1 MFQNGATGLLANGT
15 SLRNAPQRVL
25 NIILNFYRKRNAHVQ
40 KGRLEQEQLTRK
52 KEESIL
58 DLELDFLAPY
68 FHRYPDVSS
77 LTRAQAI
84 DIRDECL
91 ANIRN
96 NLEDK
101 ERFLTEQIEGLREEM
116 KLKRDIYTTEDLRSR
131 KFMINVLETRLARQ
145 RRETIRINAQAEKK
159 IKNDSRLINILG
171 AQN

>member
-1 MFQNGATGLLANGT
+1 M
-15 SLRNAPQRVL
+15 
-25 NIILNFYRKRNAHVQ
+25 Q

-101 ERFLTEQIEGLREEM
+101 ERFLSEQIEGLREEM